1 MEEVWRR
8 GEASVRDVLDAL
20 NRRADRPRAYTTYMT
35 ILVRLDAKGLVTR
48 RREGKT
54 DIYSPVHERDQYM
67 ALRAESEV
75 QALVDQYGDVA
86 LSHFAREVAELDPAR
101 RRELQRL
108 ARGS

>member
-8 GEASVRDVLDAL
+8 EEASVREVMEAL
-20 NRRADRPRAYTTYMT
+20 NRRAAKPRAYTTYMT
-35 ILVRLDAKGLVTR
+35 IMVRLDRKGVLER

-54 DIYSPVHERDQYM
+54 DIYAPVHDRERYM

-75 QALVDQYGDVA
+75 QSLVEQYGDVA

-101 RRELQRL
+101 RRALERL
-108 ARGS
+108 ARGG